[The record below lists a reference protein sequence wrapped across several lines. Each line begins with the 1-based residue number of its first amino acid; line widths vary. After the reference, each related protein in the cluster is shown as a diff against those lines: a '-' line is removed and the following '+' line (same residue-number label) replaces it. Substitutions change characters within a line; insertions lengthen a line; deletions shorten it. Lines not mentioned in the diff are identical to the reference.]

1 MIVKQVRISPQSQEK
16 LSRLKG
22 RTGIKNWNIL
32 ARWAFC
38 YSLKEGSVPT
48 DIEFCHEGG
57 IEMSWHTFAGEIGG
71 IYEILLMQWCRNN
84 NLETDQETMA
94 KYFSLH
100 LERGIGYLSGT
111 NFIKS
116 IDDLLELGFVKG
128 A

>member
-1 MIVKQVRISPQSQEK
+1 MIVKQVRISRQSQDR

-22 RTGIKNWNIL
+22 KTGIKNWNVL

-48 DIEFCHEGG
+48 DIEIDHEGG
-57 IEMSWHTFAGEIGG
+57 VEMAWHTFAGDAGSV
-71 IYEILLMQWCRNN
+71 YEMLLSNWCADN
-84 NLETDQETMA
+84 NLGKDPDTLA
-94 KYFSLH
+94 KYFTLH

-116 IDDLLELGFVKG
+116 IDDLLRLGFG
-128 A
+128 E